1 LVKGPPFDR
10 QRLTPSEVDLKP
22 YVICQGDYLS
32 KLADQFG
39 FDADAVWNDP
49 QNADLKKLRPN
60 PNILFPS
67 DVLQVPGAAPTVT
80 HDLTTGATNTFTR
93 NPPTVVITV
102 KFTDDSLASQPYTVQ
117 ELAELT
123 GLTTDASGTL
133 SFTAPVTLEIATVV
147 FTASGTTCPI
157 NVGHLDPIDT
167 LSGIFHR
174 LRHLGFVDI
183 SDSVDLDTIRM
194 ALRDFKRAQ
203 AGGSSASPDSTDGD
217 PPAPSDPASPASSSQ
232 PSDDGSPPAST
243 SPSDPEASPVQDNAG
258 LSDDGS
264 PPASASPSDAGASPA
279 QDNAGLSDDGTLD
292 DATSKQLLAAHGS

>member
-1 LVKGPPFDR
+1 
-10 QRLTPSEVDLKP
+10 LKP
-22 YVICQGDYLS
+22 YVIRQGDYLS

-49 QNADLKKLRPN
+49 ENADLKKLRPN

-67 DVLQVPGAAPTVT
+67 DILHIPGAAPTVT

-102 KFTDDSLASQPYTVQ
+102 KFADASLASQPYTVQ
-117 ELAELT
+117 ELEDLT

-203 AGGSSASPDSTDGD
+203 AGGSSDSPDSTTGY
-217 PPAPSDPASPASSSQ
+217 PPAPSDPASSPNSSQ
-232 PSDDGSPPAST
+232 PSDDGSPPPFAP
-243 SPSDPEASPVQDNAG
+243 PSDPADSSQPSDDGSPQASAPPSDPDASPVQDNAG
-258 LSDDGS
+258 LSDK
-264 PPASASPSDAGASPA
+264 
-279 QDNAGLSDDGTLD
+279 GTLD